1 MIPRPRFVVKVTA
14 RFGRTGRDGAI
25 GDDETIR
32 VRVFPRRVR
41 IQGAHIARR
50 RRLETGV
57 ASACPSRPS
66 RPLVPRAFPTDAR
79 PHARSVSLS
88 HPRISGRSHVF
99 YPLLSLSAPIH
110 IRARRFVR
118 SQSYL
123 LSHDP
128 SLIFP

>member
-66 RPLVPRAFPTDAR
+66 RPRPARVSHRRAPAR
-79 PHARSVSLS
+79 ALGLPLSPAHLRAISCILS
-88 HPRISGRSHVF
+88 HLIIS
-99 YPLLSLSAPIH
+99 LSLS
-110 IRARRFVR
+110 
-118 SQSYL
+118 L
-123 LSHDP
+123 TLSTSGRDASCGVSP
-128 SLIFP
+128 TS

>member
-1 MIPRPRFVVKVTA
+1 MARSVTMKLFVSVSSRVAFASKAPTSRVDDVSRLASHPPA
-14 RFGRTGRDGAI
+14 RL
-25 GDDETIR
+25 
-32 VRVFPRRVR
+32 VRRV
-41 IQGAHIARR
+41 
-50 RRLETGV
+50 
-57 ASACPSRPS
+57 
-66 RPLVPRAFPTDAR
+66 LVPRAFPTDAR

>member
-66 RPLVPRAFPTDAR
+66 RPRPARVSHRRAPAR
-79 PHARSVSLS
+79 ALGLPLSPAHLRAISCILSPSLS
-88 HPRISGRSHVF
+88 LCPYPHPGATLRAESVL
-99 YPLLSLSAPIH
+99 PLES
-110 IRARRFVR
+110 
-118 SQSYL
+118 
-123 LSHDP
+123 
-128 SLIFP
+128 